1 MPKKAWGGNLSTE
14 LLTVEQVADILHVT
28 VDTVRIYIRN
38 KELPA
43 FKVGRSYLVRRG
55 DVDRFLEKRRSVDG
69 VSQHGT
75 QFHAQTRRQFRGLPL
90 GLPLGSV

>member
-55 DVDRFLEKRRSVDG
+55 DVDRFLEKRRTIDEKE
-69 VSQHGT
+69 
-75 QFHAQTRRQFRGLPL
+75 
-90 GLPLGSV
+90 